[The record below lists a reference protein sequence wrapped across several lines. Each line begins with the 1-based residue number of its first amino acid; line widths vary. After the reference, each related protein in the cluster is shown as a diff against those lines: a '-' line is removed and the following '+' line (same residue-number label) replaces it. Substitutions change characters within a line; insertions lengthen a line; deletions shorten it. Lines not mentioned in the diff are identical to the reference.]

1 MRSCNTETGSSKSA
15 SGCFKAARN
24 RPLADNLRYHDPFL
38 VCANYASYLDCQE
51 QVSAAWQDRESWTK
65 MSILTRR

>member
-1 MRSCNTETGSSKSA
+1 M
-15 SGCFKAARN
+15 F